1 MTCTNFQ
8 QWLCERNASEVLNTI
23 PEEFRRHILQC
34 NECKKELEKAKK
46 LHALLQSARAPDPGE
61 NFWEEYLTTVAAR
74 VRKKQEEVE
83 TTVIPLW
90 TKRLLIPAAAAVI
103 LFIGVFVADRYY
115 LLDRFIYTDEAYSS
129 TLDFILE
136 EHEQISSQYMFDP
149 TPLYAMEEVIAENW
163 EEEFIPIKKN

>member
-1 MTCTNFQ
+1 MTCKNFQ

-23 PEEFRRHILQC
+23 PEELRRHIVQC
-34 NECKKELEKAKK
+34 NECKKELEKAEKLHA

-74 VRKKQEEVE
+74 VRKKQDEVE

-103 LFIGVFVADRYY
+103 LIAGVVMADQYY
-115 LLDRFIYTDEAYSS
+115 PVLDRFYFDEEYTSNFD
-129 TLDFILE
+129 ILE
-136 EHEQISSQYMFDP
+136 AHDMVSAQYMLDP

-163 EEEFIPIKKN
+163 EEPPIKKN